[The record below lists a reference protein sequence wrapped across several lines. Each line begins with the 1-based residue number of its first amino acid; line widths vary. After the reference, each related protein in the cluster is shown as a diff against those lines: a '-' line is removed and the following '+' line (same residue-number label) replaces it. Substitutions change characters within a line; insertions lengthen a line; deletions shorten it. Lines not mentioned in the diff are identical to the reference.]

1 MPSYRLTLSYDGTAF
16 AGSQIQPGQRTVQ
29 GELESALRRLG
40 GVGTDTTFAGRT
52 DRGVHAFGQ
61 VVVVDLPEWRATAG
75 DLERALA
82 ARLPADIAARH
93 VVECDPAFNPRFDAV
108 WREYR
113 YWVAPGVTSPFLGR
127 YAWLLRDGG
136 DAARMNEAAA
146 GLLGTHD
153 FASFAGG
160 GEGVPWSERSARPR
174 GTTRSL
180 LRCAVRT
187 QELTPGPG
195 RDAGVA
201 ALEFRIA
208 ADGFLPRMVRN
219 ITGALVEVGQGRR
232 EPAWIGEILAAK
244 DRRQGSEVAP
254 AHGLTLWRVGYPGD
268 ALEDE

>member
-29 GELESALRRLG
+29 GELEAALRRLG
-40 GVGTDTTFAGRT
+40 GNAAVTTFAGRT

-61 VVVVDLPEWRATAG
+61 VAAVGFPEWRATAG

-82 ARLPADIAARH
+82 ARLPGDVAARD
-93 VVECDPAFNPRFDAV
+93 VVESDSAFNPRFDAV

-113 YWVAPGVTSPFLGR
+113 YWIVPGVMSPFLGR

-136 DAARMNEAAA
+136 DAARMNEAA
-146 GLLGTHD
+146 GFLLGTHD

-160 GEGVPWSERSARPR
+160 GEGVPWSERSTRKR
-174 GTTRSL
+174 GTTRTL

-195 RDAGVA
+195 RDGGAA

-219 ITGALVEVGQGRR
+219 IAGALVEVGQGRR
-232 EPAWIGEILAAK
+232 EPAWLGEILAAR
-244 DRRQGSEVAP
+244 DRRQGSELAP
-254 AHGLTLWRVGYPGD
+254 AHGLTLWRVGFPGD

>member
-40 GVGTDTTFAGRT
+40 GLGASSTFAGRT

-61 VVVVDLPEWRATAG
+61 VVAVTFPEWRATAG
-75 DLERALA
+75 ELERALA
-82 ARLPADIAARH
+82 ARLPGDIAARQVSESDH
-93 VVECDPAFNPRFDAV
+93 AFNPRFDAA

-113 YWVAPGVTSPFLGR
+113 YWLAPGVASPFLGR
-127 YAWLLRDGG
+127 YAWMLRDGLNS
-136 DAARMNEAAA
+136 ARMNQAAA
-146 GLLGTHD
+146 SLLGTHD

-160 GEGVPWSERSARPR
+160 GEGVPWSERAARKR
-174 GTTRSL
+174 GTTRTL

-187 QELTPGPG
+187 LELTPGPG
-195 RDAGVA
+195 RDADAV

-219 ITGALVEVGQGRR
+219 ITGALVEVGQGRQ

-268 ALEDE
+268 ALVDE

>member
-29 GELESALRRLG
+29 GELESALQRLG
-40 GVGTDTTFAGRT
+40 GGDGGTTFAGRT

-61 VVVVDLPEWRATAG
+61 VVAVNFPEWRATAG

-82 ARLPADIAARH
+82 ARLPEDIAARH
-93 VVECDPAFNPRFDAV
+93 VAESDPAFNPRFDAV

-113 YWVAPGVTSPFLGR
+113 YWLVPGVASPFLGR
-127 YAWLLRDGG
+127 YAWLLRDGS
-136 DAARMNEAAA
+136 DAARMNEAARR
-146 GLLGTHD
+146 LLGTHD

-160 GEGVPWSERSARPR
+160 GEGVPWSERAARKR
-174 GTTRSL
+174 GTTRTL
-180 LRCAVRT
+180 LQCAVRT
-187 QELTPGPG
+187 LELTPGPG
-195 RDAGVA
+195 RDAGA
-201 ALEFRIA
+201 TALELRIA

-254 AHGLTLWRVGYPGD
+254 ALGLTLWRVGYPGD
-268 ALEDE
+268 ALVDE

>member
-40 GVGTDTTFAGRT
+40 GLGASSTFAGRT

-61 VVVVDLPEWRATAG
+61 VVAVTFPEWRATAG
-75 DLERALA
+75 ELERALA
-82 ARLPADIAARH
+82 ARLPGDIAARQVIESDH
-93 VVECDPAFNPRFDAV
+93 AFNPRFDAA

-113 YWVAPGVTSPFLGR
+113 YWLAPGVASPFLGR
-127 YAWLLRDGG
+127 YAWLLRDGLNSV
-136 DAARMNEAAA
+136 RMNQAAA
-146 GLLGTHD
+146 SLLGTHD

-160 GEGVPWSERSARPR
+160 GEGVPWSERAARKR
-174 GTTRSL
+174 GTTRTL

-187 QELTPGPG
+187 LELTPGPG
-195 RDAGVA
+195 RDADAV

-219 ITGALVEVGQGRR
+219 ITGALVEVGQGRQ

-268 ALEDE
+268 ALVDE

>member
-40 GVGTDTTFAGRT
+40 GLGASSTFAGRT

-61 VVVVDLPEWRATAG
+61 VVAVTFPEWRATAG
-75 DLERALA
+75 ELERALA
-82 ARLPADIAARH
+82 ARLPGDIAARQVSESDH
-93 VVECDPAFNPRFDAV
+93 AFNPRFDAA

-113 YWVAPGVTSPFLGR
+113 YWLAPGVASPFLGR
-127 YAWLLRDGG
+127 YAWLLRDGLNS
-136 DAARMNEAAA
+136 ARMNQAAA
-146 GLLGTHD
+146 SLLGTHD

-160 GEGVPWSERSARPR
+160 GEGVPWSERAARKR
-174 GTTRSL
+174 GTTRTL

-187 QELTPGPG
+187 LELTPGPG
-195 RDAGVA
+195 RDADAV

-219 ITGALVEVGQGRR
+219 ITGALVEVGQGRQ

-268 ALEDE
+268 ALVDE

>member
-1 MPSYRLTLSYDGTAF
+1 MPSYRLTLSYDGSAF

-40 GVGTDTTFAGRT
+40 GLGASSTFAGRT

-61 VVVVDLPEWRATAG
+61 VVAVTFPEWRATAG
-75 DLERALA
+75 ELERALA
-82 ARLPADIAARH
+82 ARLPGDIAARQVSESDH
-93 VVECDPAFNPRFDAV
+93 AFNPRFDAA

-113 YWVAPGVTSPFLGR
+113 YWLAPGVASPFLGR
-127 YAWLLRDGG
+127 YAWLLRDGLNS
-136 DAARMNEAAA
+136 ARMNQAAA
-146 GLLGTHD
+146 SLLGTHD

-160 GEGVPWSERSARPR
+160 GEGVPWSERAARKR
-174 GTTRSL
+174 GTTRTL

-187 QELTPGPG
+187 LELTPGPG
-195 RDAGVA
+195 RDADAV

-219 ITGALVEVGQGRR
+219 ITGALVEVGQGRQ

-268 ALEDE
+268 ALVDE

>member
-40 GVGTDTTFAGRT
+40 GLGASSTFAGRT

-61 VVVVDLPEWRATAG
+61 VVAVTFPEWRATAG
-75 DLERALA
+75 ELERALA
-82 ARLPADIAARH
+82 ARLPGDIAARQVIESDH
-93 VVECDPAFNPRFDAV
+93 AFNPRFDAA

-113 YWVAPGVTSPFLGR
+113 YWLAPGVASPFLGR
-127 YAWLLRDGG
+127 YAWLLRDGLNS
-136 DAARMNEAAA
+136 ARMNQAAA
-146 GLLGTHD
+146 SLLGTHD

-160 GEGVPWSERSARPR
+160 GEGVPWSERAARKR
-174 GTTRSL
+174 GTTRTL

-187 QELTPGPG
+187 LELTPGPG
-195 RDAGVA
+195 RDADAV

-219 ITGALVEVGQGRR
+219 ITGALVEVGQGRQ

-268 ALEDE
+268 ALVDE

>member
-40 GVGTDTTFAGRT
+40 GLGASSTFAGRT

-61 VVVVDLPEWRATAG
+61 VVAVTFPEWRATAG
-75 DLERALA
+75 ELERALA
-82 ARLPADIAARH
+82 ARLPGDIAARQVSESDH
-93 VVECDPAFNPRFDAV
+93 AFNPRFDAA

-113 YWVAPGVTSPFLGR
+113 YWLAPGVASPFLGR
-127 YAWLLRDGG
+127 YAWLLRDGLNS
-136 DAARMNEAAA
+136 ARMNQAAA
-146 GLLGTHD
+146 SLLGTHD

-160 GEGVPWSERSARPR
+160 GEGVPWSERAARKR
-174 GTTRSL
+174 GTTRTL

-187 QELTPGPG
+187 LELTPGPG
-195 RDAGVA
+195 RDAYAV

-219 ITGALVEVGQGRR
+219 ITGALVEVGQGRQ

-268 ALEDE
+268 ALVDE

>member
-40 GVGTDTTFAGRT
+40 GVEAGTTFAGRT

-61 VVVVDLPEWRATAG
+61 VVAVDFPEWRAPAG

-82 ARLPADIAARH
+82 ARLPEDIAARQ
-93 VVECDPAFNPRFDAV
+93 VSCSDQAFNPRFDAV

-113 YWVAPGVTSPFLGR
+113 YWIVSGVASPFLGR
-127 YAWLLRDGG
+127 YAWVLRDGAE
-136 DAARMNEAAA
+136 AARMNEAAA
-146 GLLGTHD
+146 SLLGTHD

-174 GTTRSL
+174 GTTRTL

-187 QELTPGPG
+187 LELAPGPG
-195 RDAGVA
+195 RDVGVA

-219 ITGALVEVGQGRR
+219 ITGALVEVGQGRQK
-232 EPAWIGEILAAK
+232 PAWIGEILAAR

-254 AHGLTLWRVGYPGD
+254 AHGLTLWRVGFPGD
-268 ALEDE
+268 ALVDE

>member
-1 MPSYRLTLSYDGTAF
+1 MPYYRLTLSYDGTAF

-29 GELESALRRLG
+29 GELVAALRRLG
-40 GVGTDTTFAGRT
+40 GKGARTTFAGRT

-61 VVVVDLPEWRATAG
+61 VVAVNFPEWRATAES
-75 DLERALA
+75 LERALA
-82 ARLPADIAARH
+82 ARLPGDMTARH
-93 VVECDPAFNPRFDAV
+93 VVESDTDFNPRFDAV

-113 YWVAPGVTSPFLGR
+113 YWIVPGVLSPFLGR
-127 YAWLLRDGG
+127 YAWLLRDGL
-136 DAARMNEAAA
+136 DAGRMNEAARI
-146 GLLGTHD
+146 LLGTHD

-160 GEGVPWSERSARPR
+160 GEGVPWSERATRRR
-174 GTTRSL
+174 GTTRTL

-187 QELTPGPG
+187 VELTPGPG
-195 RDAGVA
+195 RDAGAA

-232 EPAWIGEILAAK
+232 EPAWIGEILAAR

-254 AHGLTLWRVGYPGD
+254 AHGLTLWRVGFPGD

>member
-40 GVGTDTTFAGRT
+40 GLGASSTFAGRT

-61 VVVVDLPEWRATAG
+61 VVAVTFPEWRATAG
-75 DLERALA
+75 ELERALA
-82 ARLPADIAARH
+82 ARLPGDIAARQVIESDH
-93 VVECDPAFNPRFDAV
+93 AFNPRFDAA

-113 YWVAPGVTSPFLGR
+113 YWLAPGVASPFLGR
-127 YAWLLRDGG
+127 YAWMLRDGLNS
-136 DAARMNEAAA
+136 ARMNQAAA
-146 GLLGTHD
+146 SLLGTHD

-160 GEGVPWSERSARPR
+160 GEGVPWSERAARKR
-174 GTTRSL
+174 GTTRTL

-187 QELTPGPG
+187 LELTPGPG
-195 RDAGVA
+195 RDADAV

-219 ITGALVEVGQGRR
+219 ITGALVEVGQGRQ

-268 ALEDE
+268 ALVDE

>member
-29 GELESALRRLG
+29 GELEAALRRLG
-40 GVGTDTTFAGRT
+40 SVNAATNFAGRT

-61 VVVVDLPEWRATAG
+61 VVAVEFPEWRATAG
-75 DLERALA
+75 ELERALA
-82 ARLPADIAARH
+82 ARLPADVAARQ
-93 VVECDPAFNPRFDAV
+93 VTVSSPAFNPRFDAV

-113 YWVAPGVTSPFLGR
+113 YWIAPGAMSPFLGR

-146 GLLGTHD
+146 SLLGTHD

-160 GEGVPWSERSARPR
+160 GEGVPWSERSSRPR
-174 GTTRSL
+174 GTIRTL
-180 LRCAVRT
+180 LRCDVRT
-187 QELTPGPG
+187 HEIWPGPG
-195 RDAGVA
+195 RDIGVA

-219 ITGALVEVGQGRR
+219 IAGALVEVGQGRR
-232 EPAWIGEILAAK
+232 EPAWIGEMLAAK
-244 DRRQGSEVAP
+244 DRRQGPEVAP

-268 ALEDE
+268 ALVDE

>member
-1 MPSYRLTLSYDGTAF
+1 LPSFRLTLSYDGTAF

-29 GELESALRRLG
+29 GELVSALQRLG
-40 GVGTDTTFAGRT
+40 GARASTTFAGRT

-61 VVVVDLPEWRATAG
+61 VVAVDFPEWRASAS

-82 ARLPADIAARH
+82 ARLPGDMAARE
-93 VVECDPAFNPRFDAV
+93 VTECDSAFNPRFDAV

-113 YWVAPGVTSPFLGR
+113 YWIVSGVVSPFLGR
-127 YAWLLRDGG
+127 YAWLMRDGS
-136 DAARMNEAAA
+136 DAARMNEAA
-146 GLLGTHD
+146 GLLLGTHD

-160 GEGVPWSERSARPR
+160 GEGVPWSERSTRKR
-174 GTTRSL
+174 GTTRTL
-180 LRCAVRT
+180 LRCVVR
-187 QELTPGPG
+187 EVEITPGLG
-195 RDAGVA
+195 RDAGA
-201 ALEFRIA
+201 TGLEFCIA

-219 ITGALVEVGQGRR
+219 ITGALIEVGQGRR
-232 EPAWIGEILAAK
+232 EPAWIGEILAAR

>member
-40 GVGTDTTFAGRT
+40 GGCASTTFAGRT

-61 VVVVDLPEWRATAG
+61 VVAVDFPEWRATTS

-82 ARLPADIAARH
+82 ARLPGDMVARH
-93 VVECDPAFNPRFDAV
+93 VVDSDHAFNPRFDAV

-113 YWVAPGVTSPFLGR
+113 YWIVPGVLSPFLGR
-127 YAWLLRDGG
+127 YAWLLRDAI
-136 DAARMNEAAA
+136 DATRMNGAA
-146 GLLGTHD
+146 GLLLGTHD

-160 GEGVPWSERSARPR
+160 GEGVPWSERSTRRR
-174 GTTRSL
+174 GTTRTL

-187 QELTPGPG
+187 LELEPGPG
-195 RDAGVA
+195 RDDGAT

-219 ITGALVEVGQGRR
+219 ITGALVEVGQGRQ
-232 EPAWIGEILAAK
+232 EPAWIGEVLAAR
-244 DRRQGSEVAP
+244 DRRQGSAVAP
-254 AHGLTLWRVGYPGD
+254 AHGLTLWRVGFPGD
-268 ALEDE
+268 ALVDE